1 MASSMGGS
9 ACMAEQQTGEQQT
22 GEDQTG
28 APGHE
33 GQAADEPE
41 ELRTSLRH
49 ALPGGVSA
57 SIRLSTGR
65 TVYVTV
71 GDVSRTGACVVRRGS
86 LEVKADEEVLLD
98 ISDYEQH
105 QSVSLPARVQWVN
118 SRSYNTLVG
127 LAFSDGPL
135 LPGTMLDQYFD
146 QTLQVRGN
154 FED

>member
-1 MASSMGGS
+1 MTLSMGGS
-9 ACMAEQQTGEQQT
+9 ACMAEQQTG
-22 GEDQTG
+22 
-28 APGHE
+28 
-33 GQAADEPE
+33 DEPQ

-49 ALPGGVSA
+49 ALPRGVSA

-86 LEVKADEEVLLD
+86 LEVTTDEEVLLD
-98 ISDYEQH
+98 ISDYEKH
-105 QSVSLPARVQWVN
+105 QSLSLPARVQWVN
-118 SRSYNTLVG
+118 TRSYNTLVG

-146 QTLQVRGN
+146 QTLQMRGG
-154 FED
+154 FEG

>member
-1 MASSMGGS
+1 MDSSMGGS
-9 ACMAEQQTGEQQT
+9 ACMAEQQTGGQQT
-22 GEDQTG
+22 NGEVHG
-28 APGHE
+28 
-33 GQAADEPE
+33 GQAEEEFD

-71 GDVSRTGACVVRRGS
+71 GDISRTGACVVRRGS
-86 LEVKADEEVLLD
+86 LELTANEEVLLD

-118 SRSYNTLVG
+118 TRSYNTLVG

-135 LPGTMLDQYFD
+135 LPGTMLDQYLD
-146 QTLQVRGN
+146 QTLQTRGT
-154 FED
+154 FEG

>member
-1 MASSMGGS
+1 M
-9 ACMAEQQTGEQQT
+9 
-22 GEDQTG
+22 
-28 APGHE
+28 
-33 GQAADEPE
+33 
-41 ELRTSLRH
+41 RTCLRH
-49 ALPGGVSA
+49 ALPGGVSG
-57 SIRLSTGR
+57 SIRLFTGR

-86 LEVKADEEVLLD
+86 LEVTTDEEVLLD

-118 SRSYNTLVG
+118 TRSYNTLVG

-154 FED
+154 FES

>member
-1 MASSMGGS
+1 MTSSMGGS
-9 ACMAEQQTGEQQT
+9 ACMAEQQTGAQPSGGDGPAAEAA
-22 GEDQTG
+22 GELQ
-28 APGHE
+28 
-33 GQAADEPE
+33 
-41 ELRTSLRH
+41 ELRASLRH

-86 LEVKADEEVLLD
+86 LDVSADEEVLLD
-98 ISDYEQH
+98 ISDYEKH

-127 LAFSDGPL
+127 LAFRDGPL
-135 LPGTMLDQYFD
+135 LPGTMLDEYFD
-146 QTLQVRGN
+146 QTLQTRGSI
-154 FED
+154 EA